1 MDNNNNVTKYVNGY
15 SCDPVAMLNNSG
27 IQRLQHDV
35 GETNRD
41 VKDSEANIRYGTKDS
56 EANIR
61 YAVKDSEADIR
72 YNIGDTRRD
81 VKQSEANIRHDVL
94 FEGQES
100 QKTSLEVEARLKDRL
115 TIDRNAWDLQFQNL
129 NDKICST
136 EKETIKMGYE
146 GRLETIRENDKTR
159 EKVNHLSERLT
170 DKVEHTKEEIREDIG
185 EFKGLF
191 RDKVSEIEKIIQ
203 KCCCESELANAT
215 QSGLLNQ
222 LVSGLLNVK

>member
-1 MDNNNNVTKYVNGY
+1 MDNNNVTKYVNGY
-15 SCDPVAMLNNSG
+15 SCDPIAMLNNQG

-35 GETNRD
+35 GDTNRD
-41 VKDSEANIRYGTKDS
+41 VKDSEANVRYGIKDS
-56 EANIR
+56 EANVR

-72 YNIGDTRRD
+72 
-81 VKQSEANIRHDVL
+81 HDVL
-94 FEGQES
+94 FEGQEN

-115 TIDRNAWDLQFQNL
+115 TIDRNAWDAQFMKL
-129 NDKICST
+129 HDKMCDT

-146 GRLETIRENDKTR
+146 GRLETIRESDKTR
-159 EKVNHLSERLT
+159 EKINHLSERLG

-203 KCCCESELANAT
+203 HCCCESELANNT
-215 QSGLLNQ
+215 QAGLLNQ
-222 LVSGLLNVK
+222 LVKGLLK